1 MRIGLFLK
9 YLDEEYQSS
18 VYAGVREAARRL
30 GIQLVCVQ
38 GETFEHC
45 RDPGA
50 TLFPALAFLRLDG
63 ILLLSSIIVDQAN
76 PPPSP
81 PAGLEG
87 RRIVS
92 IGAELFGW
100 PSVLVDAAEAFDS
113 LLDHLI
119 EDHGYRSFLYLGGPA
134 TNADS
139 REREFSVLARIDRE
153 RARGLPCSV
162 TVMRGDL
169 FSESAGVRMAREYLA
184 GHASR
189 DVDAIV
195 AGSDDIALGARK
207 FLRAAREPLWA
218 DCPITGFDDIPHA
231 RFARPGL
238 TTVRQPLAELGAAS
252 VGALARMSRGEAV
265 PRRTLIPAAFVRRAS
280 CGCPDAVDPAP
291 ARPGNDALQEQF
303 LRDAG
308 YLAQSLMAATDRG
321 GIVGPLEEFLSSV
334 EVPRIF
340 LIAFPRPLATMP
352 DEATLLHARGECPSR
367 AGDRVALA
375 PFFESVLPSLNSGF
389 AGVLIHLRAAE
400 GEIGL
405 LYYEAEDDVHPFMSL
420 CASFLSAALAR
431 LNLLEDERTR
441 ALELEREVLRI
452 SDLERLRFSVDLH
465 DDICQSLAAM
475 MMVAESLGGDDP
487 RARMLAAMAADT
499 LERTRRYARDSFPV
513 DIDAVSLADS
523 LRALVEAMDGQGG
536 CSFRFVMTGD
546 GPEPFSRAERVNLY
560 RIAQEALQNVSRH
573 SRAREAV
580 VSLSLADAES
590 VLRVGDDGQGD
601 PAIDS
606 RAERNA
612 GPRPDRSRGRR
623 PRGIGLK
630 SMEYRSRQ
638 IGASFAVSSSAGG
651 GTSVEVRVPRGR
663 IVK

>member
-30 GIQLVCVQ
+30 GFQLVCVQ

-50 TLFPALAFLRLDG
+50 TLFPALAFLPLDG
-63 ILLLSSIIVDQAN
+63 ILLLSSIIADQAN

-87 RRIVS
+87 RMIVS
-92 IGAELFGW
+92 IGAELLGW
-100 PSVLVDAAEAFDS
+100 PSVLVDAAEALGG

-139 REREFSVLARIDRE
+139 REREGAVLARMERE
-153 RARGLPCSV
+153 RARGRPCSV

-169 FSESAGVRMAREYLA
+169 FSELAGVRMARDYLA

-231 RFARPGL
+231 RSARPGL

-252 VGALARMSRGEAV
+252 VGALARMARGEAV
-265 PRRTLIPAAFVRRAS
+265 PRRTLIPASFVRRAS
-280 CGCPDAVDPAP
+280 CGCQVADGPAP
-291 ARPGNDALQEQF
+291 ARPESDALREQF

-334 EVPRIF
+334 EVPRLF
-340 LIAFPRPLATMP
+340 LLSFSRPLPSMP
-352 DEATLLHARGECPSR
+352 AEATLLHARGECPAR
-367 AGDRVALA
+367 VGDRVSLS
-375 PFFESVLPSLNSGF
+375 PFFSSVLPPGSSGSE
-389 AGVLIHLRAAE
+389 GVLIHLRAAE

-405 LYYEAEDDVHPFMSL
+405 LYYEAEGEVHPLMSL
-420 CASFLSAALAR
+420 CSSFLSAALAR
-431 LNLLEDERTR
+431 LRLLEDERTR

-523 LRALVEAMDGQGG
+523 LRALAEAMDGQGG
-536 CSFRFVMTGD
+536 CSFRFEVSGS
-546 GPEPFSRAERVNLY
+546 GAEPFSRAERVNLY
-560 RIAQEALQNVSRH
+560 RIAQEALQNVARH

-580 VSLSLADAES
+580 VSLSLGGAES
-590 VLRVGDDGQGD
+590 VLRVADDGKGD

-606 RAERNA
+606 RAE
-612 GPRPDRSRGRR
+612 GDLGSRPSSRGRR

-638 IGASFAVSSSAGG
+638 IGAFFSVSSSAVG

-663 IVK
+663 VGQ